1 MTQSTDWLK
10 KQGLAY
16 SVLAKNGYHTKT
28 PHVRSTGFRTA
39 SLRHSERENLNNIAE
54 LYLINSFLKKND
66 AETNVSIASYLM
78 DDGMKMVSMTGQE
91 DTSAYELMSLGENTP
106 LDLPLGDVIVR
117 RRSVRDFTGDP
128 VPFNHLSVLLRAMA
142 GVSANAEA
150 MLYDGDKTTFNFRTV
165 PSGGGLY
172 PIDVY
177 IAAINAKGL
186 EKGIYRYQPI
196 SDQLI
201 KLGDEKLLIKV
212 LSGFAGAIDM
222 VSSSHAGLLF
232 LYIGKPW
239 RTMRKYGNRGL
250 RFVFQEIG
258 GMAQNLHL
266 ATTAL
271 GLGSVDCAA
280 FFEDEVNKSLNLDGI
295 YQVVLHSTLVGTIA

>member
-1 MTQSTDWLK
+1 MTQSTEWLK

-16 SVLAKNGYHTKT
+16 AVLAKNGYHTKT
-28 PHVRSTGFRTA
+28 PHVKSTGFRTA
-39 SLRHSERENLNNIAE
+39 SLCHSERENLNNIAE
-54 LYLINSFLKKND
+54 SFLINSFLKRND
-66 AETNVSIASYLM
+66 AEINTSISSYLM
-78 DDGMKMVSMTGQE
+78 DDGIKMVSMTGQE
-91 DTSAYELMSLGENTP
+91 DTSAYTTIKLGENTP
-106 LDLPLGDVIVR
+106 LDLSLGDVMTR
-117 RRSVRDFTGDP
+117 RRSIREFTGDP

-142 GVSANAEA
+142 GVSAHAEA
-150 MLYDGDKTTFNFRTV
+150 TLYDGNKANFNLRTV

-177 IAAINAKGL
+177 MAVINAKGI
-186 EKGIYRYQPI
+186 EKGVYRYQPI

-201 KLGDEKLLIKV
+201 KIGDEKKLTVL

-280 FFEDEVNKSLNLDGI
+280 FFEDELNKTLHLDGI
-295 YQVVLHSTLVGTIA
+295 YQVALHSTLVGTIA